1 MESPKIIHEKLKDFT
16 DIEKIS
22 YERLFENYLKLDLKG
37 PKKLVDIE
45 STDQES
51 ILNRKDGGL
60 PVQGMIYTF
69 IHLNNQ
75 NLALLKNLKSN
86 KDIAF
91 HDFTPIFFCTSIDLS
106 KKSFK
111 GLNLNILPKS
121 ERLKFLQVFY
131 ETYKEFFEDIERQL
145 LHENDVAINE
155 KYRLTALS
163 GKNPALFLYFSRK
176 QHALFN
182 YAFRSYEFKNIR
194 KLRMLEFEE
203 WKYIPF
209 FEAKESFK
217 KINMQLI
224 YQTYW
229 DNLNKTI

>member
-1 MESPKIIHEKLKDFT
+1 MESPKITYEKLKRVT
-16 DIEKIS
+16 DIKQVS

-51 ILNRKDGGL
+51 ILSRRNGGI
-60 PVQGMIYTF
+60 PIQGMIYTF
-69 IHLNNQ
+69 LHLNNE
-75 NLALLKNLKSN
+75 NLALLKNLKTN
-86 KDIAF
+86 KDITF
-91 HDFTPIFFCTSIDLS
+91 HDFTPIFFCTSVNMSQHNI
-106 KKSFK
+106 K
-111 GLNLNILPKS
+111 GLNLNILPKE
-121 ERLKFLQVFY
+121 ERLKFLQVFF
-131 ETYKEFFEDIERQL
+131 ETYKEFFDDVEREL
-145 LHENDVAINE
+145 LHENDFAINQ
-155 KYRLTALS
+155 KYILTTLA
-163 GKNPALFLYFSRK
+163 GKNPQLFLYFSRK

-182 YAFRSYEFKNIR
+182 YAFRSYELKNIR
-194 KLRMLEFEE
+194 KLRMVEFEE

-217 KINMQLI
+217 KANMQLI

>member
-1 MESPKIIHEKLKDFT
+1 MDSPKTLYDKYKNIT
-16 DIEKIS
+16 DIEKIA
-22 YERLFENYLKLDLKG
+22 YERLFENYLKLDIKES
-37 PKKLVDIE
+37 KKLIDIE

-51 ILNRKDGGL
+51 ILKSKNGGL
-60 PVQGMIYTF
+60 PFEGMIYTF
-69 IHLNNQ
+69 IHLNNE
-75 NLALLKNLKSN
+75 NLAVLKNLTTN
-86 KDIAF
+86 RDVVF
-91 HDFTPIFFCTSIDLS
+91 HDFTPILFCSSVDRS
-106 KKSFK
+106 KHIIK

-131 ETYKEFFEDIERQL
+131 ESYKDFFEDVEKQL
-145 LHENDVAINE
+145 FHMDDIAINE
-155 KYRLTALS
+155 EYRLTALA
-163 GKNPALFLYFSRK
+163 GKNPQLFLYFSRK

-182 YAFRSYEFKNIR
+182 YAFRSYELKNIR

-217 KINMQLI
+217 RINMQLI
-224 YQTYW
+224 YQIYW